1 MQTKK
6 SAYLCNVIENKTVT
20 TGRQPVHRVGQ
31 KPTYI
36 AKQKTGVAPVTHKT
50 GGHCP
55 TKRQNGCTAV
65 ALWLIEQKTRD
76 TMAI

>member
-1 MQTKK
+1 MRGKK
-6 SAYLCNVIENKTVT
+6 
-20 TGRQPVHRVGQ
+20 
-31 KPTYI
+31 KPQSLQRNRKQNGYNGTATRSQSRAKTYI
-36 AKQKTGVAPVTHKT
+36 HSQTKTGVAPVTHKT